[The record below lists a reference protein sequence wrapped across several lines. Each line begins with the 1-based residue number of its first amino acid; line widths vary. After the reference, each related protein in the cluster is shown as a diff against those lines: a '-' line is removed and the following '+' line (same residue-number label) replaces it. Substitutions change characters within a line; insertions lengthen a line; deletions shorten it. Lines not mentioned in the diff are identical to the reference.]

1 MDYMKGD
8 YNSLTLQQSYLIVCK
23 TSDWLLA
30 CMRAGQRLNWD
41 GSNGKEQK
49 RSGRSRWSGACLICA
64 NERLFSFSSIERETY
79 L

>member
-8 YNSLTLQQSYLIVCK
+8 YNSLTLQQSYLRVCK

-30 CMRAGQRLNWD
+30 CMRASQRLNWD

-49 RSGRSRWSGACLICA
+49 SRVDEADDLVHV
-64 NERLFSFSSIERETY
+64 
-79 L
+79 